1 MYEKIL
7 DIAEQL
13 FMTQGYQATS
23 TRQITELLGVTQP
36 TIYYHFKKKEDIY
49 YAVMLRLSKDIEQNL
64 TKIVCDS
71 TPDLE
76 TKLITMV
83 EFLKKKHPF
92 NFFVMMH
99 DVQHSLPKEMTAK
112 LYQLFSNSY
121 KAPFVRLLK
130 ENSPKLRESVNIEFA
145 VSQLFIL
152 MASYLDNTNPKDN
165 ISEMIDLYLHGIYR
179 T

>member
-23 TRQITELLGVTQP
+23 TRQITEILGVTQP

-64 TKIVCDS
+64 IKFVEDS
-71 TPDLE
+71 TQQLE
-76 TKLITMV
+76 SKLISMV
-83 EFLKKKHPF
+83 EFLREKHPF

-99 DVQHSLPKEMTAK
+99 DVQHSLPKEMTTK
-112 LYQLFSNSY
+112 LYQLFSSSY
-121 KAPFVRLLK
+121 KGPFIRLLK
-130 ENSPKLRESVNIEFA
+130 ENREKLQASVDIEFA

-165 ISEMIDLYLHGIYR
+165 ISEMIYLYLHGIYKD
-179 T
+179 

>member
-23 TRQITELLGVTQP
+23 TRQITEMLGVTQP
-36 TIYYHFKKKEDIY
+36 TIYYHFKKKEEIY

-64 TKIVCDS
+64 TKFTEDP
-71 TPDLE
+71 TLDLE
-76 TKLITMV
+76 PKLILMV
-83 EFLKKKHPF
+83 EFLREKHPF

-112 LYQLFSNSY
+112 LYQLFSTSY
-121 KAPFVRLLK
+121 KGPFVHLLK
-130 ENSPKLRESVNIEFA
+130 ENSKNLQESVDIEFA
-145 VSQLFIL
+145 VRQLFVL
-152 MASYLDNTNPKDN
+152 MASYLENTNPKDN
-165 ISEMIDLYLHGIYR
+165 ISEMIYLYLHGIYKY
-179 T
+179 